1 MDAALFSGDKD
12 LGGVFAPD
20 TLRPPLRS
28 RCRMMLRLPRLIS
41 RKTELSRKAAP
52 NSNEILV
59 AMIDDREM
67 IGKIKIYPDQ
77 RLIWRSSF
85 FSMQAVSVEM
95 DDDER

>member
-1 MDAALFSGDKD
+1 MDVALFSGDKD

-52 NSNEILV
+52 NSNERLV
-59 AMIDDREM
+59 AIFNDREM
-67 IGKIKIYPDQ
+67 IDRVKIHNDQ
-77 RLIWRSSF
+77 
-85 FSMQAVSVEM
+85 
-95 DDDER
+95 